1 MLSEPPAGANS
12 TASGNVLMQHL
23 EGGPW
28 QFLSIVRYNSWQDF
42 ATNESNSVAQ
52 TSKGQGGWF
61 QLRDHAAFHNDTVTN
76 RIAP

>member
-1 MLSEPPAGANS
+1 VAGCC
-12 TASGNVLMQHL
+12 
-23 EGGPW
+23 
-28 QFLSIVRYNSWQDF
+28 IVRYNSWQDF